1 MPPVLTLPLSFL
13 PGQSPVRK
21 RANVKLEL
29 RTRSG
34 SWESVEF
41 RVDTGAE
48 LTGMS
53 LRLTEPPSITN
64 PWGLDLATPLEER
77 RVEKKLADGSS
88 RWVKMQLGVLTARF
102 PVLPDSVFKWE
113 CLFDPTVEPDG
124 PRLLG
129 IGGRVL
135 SDVHI
140 TFRGASR
147 EYVDGSVEF
156 EILVPPTPAQP
167 TLPPPPSP

>member
-1 MPPVLTLPLSFL
+1 MPPVLTFSLICT

-21 RANVKLEL
+21 QANVKLEL

-34 SWESVEF
+34 AWKEVWF
-41 RVDTGAE
+41 RVDTGAD
-48 LTGMS
+48 LTTMS
-53 LRLTEPPSITN
+53 LRRAEPPTAAN
-64 PWGLDLATPLEER
+64 PDGLDLVTPFEARE
-77 RVEKKLADGSS
+77 VDKKLADG
-88 RWVKMQLGVLTARF
+88 RVQRVVMQFGVLTARF
-102 PVLPDSVFKWE
+102 PDLPGVVFKWE
-113 CLFDPTVEPDG
+113 CLFDPTLPPDG

-147 EYVDGSVEF
+147 EYVDGSFAF
-156 EILVPPTPAQP
+156 EVFAPPA
-167 TLPPPPSP
+167 SP